1 MEDLETYSI
10 YCSFVV
16 IDLVLLSSN
25 LLKFFIGGWMPV
37 VVALIVFTLM
47 MIWKRGRG
55 ELQAK
60 LQSDTL
66 PLDMFIQHVDD
77 SVNKVTGTAV
87 FLTGTPNVVPHALLH
102 NLKHNKILHE
112 RNVLVTVD
120 VQDIPYVSKDDRFLV
135 EQLELDFFR
144 IKLNYGFKEQP
155 NLPIELE
162 AVFDAYHIEFNRK
175 RPLNPTFSNS
185 LIPR

>member
-1 MEDLETYSI
+1 
-10 YCSFVV
+10 
-16 IDLVLLSSN
+16 
-25 LLKFFIGGWMPV
+25 
-37 VVALIVFTLM
+37 
-47 MIWKRGRG
+47 
-55 ELQAK
+55 
-60 LQSDTL
+60 
-66 PLDMFIQHVDD
+66 MFIQHVDD

-144 IKLNYGFKEQP
+144 IKLNYGFKEQ
-155 NLPIELE
+155 LQ
-162 AVFDAYHIEFNRK
+162 
-175 RPLNPTFSNS
+175 
-185 LIPR
+185 